1 MGLQGK
7 MAAVHKL
14 HHGVRQVALEGF
26 GAGTIL
32 ADGMEEITDFRLKC
46 LSSCHVIRSPIGDGR
61 MNRLLTYDLG
71 SGAEAFSTKRNAP
84 LPYPVIQGHQV
95 HGSRVAVVDRPG
107 IIREELEGYDA
118 FVTNLPG
125 VAIGVRSADCVP
137 VLLYDPVKRAVAAVH
152 AGWKGT
158 VLHIVQAAINAL
170 RQEYG
175 CSPSNLKAV
184 IGPSIGPDSFQVGE
198 EVAKKFKEE
207 GFPMD
212 VIWSFRGE
220 GDGSP
225 MSGGHH
231 VDLWK
236 ANRWLLEKAGV
247 KPEHI
252 QVCGIDTYTD
262 GAFFSARREG
272 TACGRIIN
280 AIKLL

>member
-1 MGLQGK
+1 MMQ
-7 MAAVHKL
+7 
-14 HHGVRQVALEGF
+14 F
-26 GAGTIL
+26 
-32 ADGMEEITDFRLKC
+32 LKE
-46 LSSCHVIRSPIGDGR
+46 
-61 MNRLLTYDLG
+61 NNLLTYDLG
-71 SGAEAFSTKRNAP
+71 PGVEAFSTERDAA

-107 IIREELEGYDA
+107 MTREELEGYDA

-125 VAIGVRSADCVP
+125 VAIGVRTADCVP
-137 VLLYDPVKRAVAAVH
+137 VLLHDPVRRAVAAVH

-158 VLHIVQAAINAL
+158 VLHIVQAAVDAL

-175 CSPSNLKAV
+175 CSPSDLKAI

-198 EVAKKFKEE
+198 EVAAKFKDA
-207 GFPMD
+207 GFSMD
-212 VIWSFRGE
+212 EIWSFRGA

-236 ANRWLLEKAGV
+236 ANRWLLEQAGV
-247 KPEHI
+247 PRENI
-252 QVCGIDTYTD
+252 QTAGIDTYTAE
-262 GAFFSARREG
+262 AFFSARREG

-280 AIKLL
+280 AIKLT